1 MIEIFGRKLE
11 IVEDNSGTC
20 KKCALSDICPFG
32 LIPCKDSEGNVNRRF
47 EKVREDG
54 EAKI

>member
-20 KKCALSDICPFG
+20 KRCALSDICPFS
-32 LIPCKDSEGNVNRRF
+32 LMPCKDSEGNINRRF
-47 EKVREDG
+47 ERVRNEDTV
-54 EAKI
+54 